1 MVTAMKYDPVKKTLQ
16 FVPALITRDGSGLQA
31 VIKHPSN
38 GIFVLVQAVE
48 RPFADLAGHWA
59 AKDIQLLSGKGIIDG
74 IADNRFAPE
83 GILTRAEIAALLARA
98 AGLEEKALS
107 GGGMTDVR
115 ADDWYAGYVQAAVS
129 AGLIDGYE
137 DGTFRAE
144 TPVTREELAVLLT
157 RALALAG
164 RPADGSGSTAA
175 AFTDGSSISG
185 WAKDAVRA
193 AQAAGL
199 VNGLEDGSFRP
210 QAQATRAEAAVMIK
224 RFLLKAAFM
233 NE

>member
-1 MVTAMKYDPVKKTLQ
+1 MKYDPVKKTLQ
-16 FVPALITRDGSGLQA
+16 FVPALITLDGSGLQA

-38 GIFVLVQAVE
+38 GIFVLVQTAE
-48 RPFADLAGHWA
+48 KSFADLAGHWA
-59 AKDIQLLSGKGIIDG
+59 AKDTELLATKGIIDG

-83 GILTRAEIAALLARA
+83 GVLTRAEIASLLVRA

-107 GGGMTDVR
+107 AATMNDVR
-115 ADDWYAGYVQAAVS
+115 GDDWYAGYVQAAVS

-137 DGTFRAE
+137 DGTFRAGAA
-144 TPVTREELAVLLT
+144 VTREELAVLLT
-157 RALALAG
+157 RALKLAG
-164 RPADGSGSTAA
+164 RPAEGTGTAAA
-175 AFTDGSSISG
+175 AFTDSTSVSA
-185 WAKDAVRA
+185 WAKDAVRT
-193 AQAAGL
+193 AQVAGL

-224 RFLLKAAFM
+224 RYLLKAEFM